1 MAEKLNFTMGSL
13 ARTKPPSEGRQYLYD
28 AKTAGL
34 AFCITATG
42 ATSFYWLKKVSGR
55 TERIRLGGFP
65 ELSVDTVRNLATKHN
80 AAIAN
85 GVNPA
90 DSKRKQ
96 RGELTMGELFDLY
109 VEFHGPHKKAS
120 SLATDKATWK
130 RYVTGWTGRKL
141 SSIEH
146 SDIQSL
152 HARIG
157 KANGKY
163 AANRLLALLSKMFTV
178 ANVHGEWKR
187 PNPCKGVKQ
196 FAEKSRDR
204 FLQPE
209 EIPRFLKAVDSLEN
223 QTAADAFRLMLW
235 TGARKG
241 NVLAMQWADIDLSSA
256 TWRIPD
262 TKANEPQRVHLTAEA
277 VAILQR
283 LKDAAKES
291 PFVFPAR
298 TAGSVFGYLSDV
310 TKPWKA
316 VCDSAELPKLRMHD
330 LRRSL
335 GSWMAAGGASLPIIG
350 KTLGHR
356 NPSTTTIYARMNID
370 PVRAAVDSAVAA
382 MMLANAEGGAK

>member
-1 MAEKLNFTMGSL
+1 MAKKLNFTMGSL
-13 ARTKPPSEGRQYLYD
+13 SRIKPPSEGRQYLYD

-34 AFCITATG
+34 AFCITAAG
-42 ATSFYWLKKVSGR
+42 SASFYWLKKVSGR
-55 TERIRLGGFP
+55 TERLRLGGFP
-65 ELSVDTVRNLATKHN
+65 ELSVDTVRDLATKHN

-96 RGELTMGELFDLY
+96 RGELTMGELFGLY
-109 VEFHGPHKKAS
+109 VEFHGPHKKAT

-130 RYVTGWTGRKL
+130 RYVTGWSGRKL

-163 AANRLLALLSKMFTV
+163 AANRLLALLSTMFSV
-178 ANVHGEWKR
+178 ATDHGWKR
-187 PNPCKGVKQ
+187 PNPCKGVKK

-223 QTAADAFRLMLW
+223 QTAADVFHLLLW

-241 NVLAMQWADIDLSSA
+241 NVLAMQWAEIDLLSA

-262 TKANEPQRVHLTAEA
+262 TKANESQRVHLTAEA

-283 LKDAAKES
+283 LKESAKES

-298 TAGSVFGYLSDV
+298 TAGSVFGHLSDV
-310 TKPWKA
+310 TKPWEA
-316 VCDSAELPKLRMHD
+316 VRVAADLPMLRMHD

-335 GSWMAAGGASLPIIG
+335 GSWMAADGASLPIIG

-356 NPSTTTIYARMNID
+356 NQATTAIYSRLNID

>member
-1 MAEKLNFTMGSL
+1 MAKKLNFTMAALS
-13 ARTKPPSEGRQYLYD
+13 RIRPPSEGRLYLYD
-28 AKTAGL
+28 AKTSGL
-34 AFCITATG
+34 AFCITAAGST
-42 ATSFYWLKKVSGR
+42 TFYWVKKVARR
-55 TERIRLGGFP
+55 TERLRLGGFP
-65 ELSVDTVRNLATKHN
+65 ELSVDVVRDLATKHN
-80 AAIAN
+80 AAIAD
-85 GVNPA
+85 GKNPA

-96 RGELTMGELFDLY
+96 RGELTMGALFDLY
-109 VEFHGPHKKAS
+109 VEFHGPHKKAT
-120 SLATDKATWK
+120 SLATDMATWK
-130 RYVTGWTGRKL
+130 RYVTGWSGRKL

-163 AANRLLALLSKMFTV
+163 AANRLLALLSTAFGV
-178 ANVHGEWKR
+178 ATEHGWKR
-187 PNPCKGVKQ
+187 PNPCKGCRK

-223 QTAADAFRLMLW
+223 QTAADAFRLLLW

-241 NVLAMQWADIDLSSA
+241 NVLAMQWAEIDLPSA

-262 TKANEPQRVHLTAEA
+262 TKANESQRVHLTAEA

-283 LKDAAKES
+283 LMASANES

-298 TAGSVFGYLSDV
+298 TAGSAFGHLSDV
-310 TKPWKA
+310 TKPWNA
-316 VCDSAELPKLRMHD
+316 VREAADLPKLRMHD

-335 GSWMAAGGASLPIIG
+335 GSWMAAGGASLPVIG

-356 NPSTTTIYARMNID
+356 NQATTAVYARLNID

-382 MMLANAEGGAK
+382 MMLANAKGGAK